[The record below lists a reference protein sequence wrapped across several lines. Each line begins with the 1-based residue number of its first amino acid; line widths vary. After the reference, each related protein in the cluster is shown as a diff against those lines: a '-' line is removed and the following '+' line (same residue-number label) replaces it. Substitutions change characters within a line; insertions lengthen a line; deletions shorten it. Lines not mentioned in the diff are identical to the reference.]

1 MEKINAATGETLRKE
16 YESGLMSRE
25 IYNEVKGMM
34 RYYVPLRG
42 WEETTAEQVF
52 DYNRKDSPIQ
62 NNQKKTKGRKS
73 IADNPIATIAAMAQS
88 AIVRGNRNRMKQ
100 RFFNFIVNRPN
111 TLATFT
117 DTWFSRQPDGSV
129 EEIMPDIKM
138 MILRK

>member
-100 RFFNFIVNRPN
+100 RFSISSSTAPILWPLSL
-111 TLATFT
+111 T
-117 DTWFSRQPDGSV
+117 PGSQDNLTA
-129 EEIMPDIKM
+129 P
-138 MILRK
+138 